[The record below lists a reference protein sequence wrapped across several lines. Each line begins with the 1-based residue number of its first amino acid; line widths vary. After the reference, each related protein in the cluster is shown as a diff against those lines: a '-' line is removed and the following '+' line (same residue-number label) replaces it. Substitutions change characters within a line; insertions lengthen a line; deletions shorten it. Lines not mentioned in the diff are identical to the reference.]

1 MYSKCKR
8 MVGLLLIC
16 VLALG
21 VSAAAFETQIEP
33 RDNWHDYTGELPAD
47 TGDVEVSTVKKAY
60 TNNYFAVSCKSSRS
74 GLGSVN
80 VWTETG
86 WGVNA
91 SSPNHPITANGI
103 INNVNYTNKPS
114 IQTEVTLNID
124 NNSITSTTYP
134 IEGRW
139 SPY

>member
-47 TGDVEVSTVKKAY
+47 TGDVEVSK
-60 TNNYFAVSCKSSRS
+60 R
-74 GLGSVN
+74 
-80 VWTETG
+80 
-86 WGVNA
+86 
-91 SSPNHPITANGI
+91 H
-103 INNVNYTNKPS
+103 
-114 IQTEVTLNID
+114 IQTTILLCLANHRD
-124 NNSITSTTYP
+124 P
-134 IEGRW
+134 D
-139 SPY
+139 

>member
-47 TGDVEVSTVKKAY
+47 TGDVGERIPAHSEPDIRTGRAHGQSPPST
-60 TNNYFAVSCKSSRS
+60 
-74 GLGSVN
+74 
-80 VWTETG
+80 
-86 WGVNA
+86 
-91 SSPNHPITANGI
+91 
-103 INNVNYTNKPS
+103 
-114 IQTEVTLNID
+114 
-124 NNSITSTTYP
+124 
-134 IEGRW
+134 
-139 SPY
+139 

>member
-1 MYSKCKR
+1 MCNKGKR
-8 MVGLLLIC
+8 IVSLLLIC

-21 VSAAAFETQIEP
+21 VSAVAFEDQIEP
-33 RDNWHDYTGELPAD
+33 RDNWHHYVDELPANN
-47 TGDVEVSTVKKAY
+47 GDKEVSTVKKSY
-60 TNNYFAVSCKSSRS
+60 SNNYFAVSCKSSRS

-86 WGVNA
+86 LGLNA
-91 SSPNHPITANGI
+91 SSPNHPINADGI
-103 INNVNYTNKPS
+103 IYNCNYSSKPS

-124 NNSITSTTYP
+124 NNEVTSTTYP
-134 IEGRW
+134 IEGDW

>member
-47 TGDVEVSTVKKAY
+47 T
-60 TNNYFAVSCKSSRS
+60 
-74 GLGSVN
+74 
-80 VWTETG
+80 
-86 WGVNA
+86 NA

-124 NNSITSTTYP
+124 NNSVTSTTYP

>member
-47 TGDVEVSTVKKAY
+47 TGDVEVSTVKK
-60 TNNYFAVSCKSSRS
+60 
-74 GLGSVN
+74 
-80 VWTETG
+80 
-86 WGVNA
+86 
-91 SSPNHPITANGI
+91 H
-103 INNVNYTNKPS
+103 
-114 IQTEVTLNID
+114 IQTTILLCLANHRD
-124 NNSITSTTYP
+124 P
-134 IEGRW
+134 D
-139 SPY
+139 

>member
-60 TNNYFAVSCKSSRS
+60 TNNYFSCV
-74 GLGSVN
+74 LQ
-80 VWTETG
+80 
-86 WGVNA
+86 
-91 SSPNHPITANGI
+91 I
-103 INNVNYTNKPS
+103 IAIRIRFCKC
-114 IQTEVTLNID
+114 LD
-124 NNSITSTTYP
+124 
-134 IEGRW
+134 
-139 SPY
+139 

>member
-47 TGDVEVSTVKKAY
+47 TGDVEVSTVKKGIYKQLFCCVLQIIAIRIR
-60 TNNYFAVSCKSSRS
+60 FCKC
-74 GLGSVN
+74 L
-80 VWTETG
+80 
-86 WGVNA
+86 
-91 SSPNHPITANGI
+91 
-103 INNVNYTNKPS
+103 
-114 IQTEVTLNID
+114 D
-124 NNSITSTTYP
+124 
-134 IEGRW
+134 
-139 SPY
+139 

>member
-47 TGDVEVSTVKKAY
+47 TCLRPQNGVYILESDCDTLQFLSVHHWFRMVQKGLLIDLRDLVHIGAMVRDHIFNARKLRADV
-60 TNNYFAVSCKSSRS
+60 
-74 GLGSVN
+74 L
-80 VWTETG
+80 
-86 WGVNA
+86 
-91 SSPNHPITANGI
+91 H
-103 INNVNYTNKPS
+103 
-114 IQTEVTLNID
+114 
-124 NNSITSTTYP
+124 
-134 IEGRW
+134 
-139 SPY
+139 

>member
-47 TGDVEVSTVKKAY
+47 TGDVEV
-60 TNNYFAVSCKSSRS
+60 
-74 GLGSVN
+74 
-80 VWTETG
+80 
-86 WGVNA
+86 
-91 SSPNHPITANGI
+91 
-103 INNVNYTNKPS
+103 
-114 IQTEVTLNID
+114 
-124 NNSITSTTYP
+124 
-134 IEGRW
+134 
-139 SPY
+139 

>member
-1 MYSKCKR
+1 MS
-8 MVGLLLIC
+8 LHW
-16 VLALG
+16 
-21 VSAAAFETQIEP
+21 IEP

-103 INNVNYTNKPS
+103 
-114 IQTEVTLNID
+114 LNID
-124 NNSITSTTYP
+124 NNSVTSTTYP

>member
-1 MYSKCKR
+1 M
-8 MVGLLLIC
+8 I
-16 VLALG
+16 
-21 VSAAAFETQIEP
+21 IP
-33 RDNWHDYTGELPAD
+33 LPAD

-124 NNSITSTTYP
+124 NNSVTSTTYP

>member
-60 TNNYFAVSCKSSRS
+60 TNNYFAVSCKSLAVPRLAWCLPDRI
-74 GLGSVN
+74 GYL
-80 VWTETG
+80 
-86 WGVNA
+86 
-91 SSPNHPITANGI
+91 I
-103 INNVNYTNKPS
+103 
-114 IQTEVTLNID
+114 
-124 NNSITSTTYP
+124 
-134 IEGRW
+134 
-139 SPY
+139 

>member
-86 WGVNA
+86 WGVI
-91 SSPNHPITANGI
+91 SQSPHYRKW
-103 INNVNYTNKPS
+103 NN
-114 IQTEVTLNID
+114 
-124 NNSITSTTYP
+124 
-134 IEGRW
+134 
-139 SPY
+139 